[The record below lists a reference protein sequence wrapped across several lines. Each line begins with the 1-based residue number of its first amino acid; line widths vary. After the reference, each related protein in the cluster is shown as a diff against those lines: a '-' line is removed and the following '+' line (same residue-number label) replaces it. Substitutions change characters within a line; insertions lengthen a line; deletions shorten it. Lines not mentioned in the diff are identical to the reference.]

1 MNIKLLLIGV
11 VVIILLV
18 AFGRN
23 PMEERR
29 KEKAESMKGKDML
42 VESIKE
48 HNSKRRMPKMGS
60 NSGGMLGN
68 RSSVNQGGAPARTR
82 SSPQYPSYLMKPDA
96 AGGSSA
102 YGQNPFTRLPSS
114 RNAPGDASTGD
125 AQDQST
131 PQSSGY
137 YPPPPL
143 PEKNK
148 QPGPEGYVPGPG
160 SGLGGVKL
168 PNGQPLL
175 FSGPQIF
182 TVDAKG
188 KTVPMP
194 DGFYTLADSQIR
206 ILVKNGRK
214 IHVDK

>member
-1 MNIKLLLIGV
+1 MNIKLLLVGV
-11 VVIILLV
+11 VVIVLLV

-60 NSGGMLGN
+60 NSGGILGT
-68 RSSVNQGGAPARTR
+68 RSSGSTGGAPARTR
-82 SSPQYPSYLMKPDA
+82 TSPQYPSYLMKPDA
-96 AGGSSA
+96 ADGSAA
-102 YGQNPFTRLPSS
+102 YGQNPFTRAPSS
-114 RNAPGDASTGD
+114 RAASGGASASG
-125 AQDQST
+125 AQDQNT
-131 PQSSGY
+131 PQSSSY

-168 PNGQPLL
+168 PSGQPLF

-182 TVDAKG
+182 TVNAKG